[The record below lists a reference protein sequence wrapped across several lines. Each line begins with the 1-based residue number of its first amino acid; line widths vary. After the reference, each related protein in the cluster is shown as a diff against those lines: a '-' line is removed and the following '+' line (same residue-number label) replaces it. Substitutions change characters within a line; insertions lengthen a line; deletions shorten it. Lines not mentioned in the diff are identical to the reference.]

1 MIDKK
6 LVKYIETTV
15 LQSAK
20 QTREA
25 AGYDGRYDDGGA
37 SVKENNLK
45 YWLSGIN
52 GQIPDAYSRLV
63 ENYKRQQL
71 IDNDHEYREYLRLQ
85 EKFK

>member
-20 QTREA
+20 QTREDA
-25 AGYDGRYDDGGA
+25 RYDGRYDAGA
-37 SVKENNLK
+37 LIKENNLK

-52 GQIPDAYSRLV
+52 GQIPDAYSTLV

>member
-20 QTREA
+20 QTREDA
-25 AGYDGRYDDGGA
+25 RYDGRYDAGA
-37 SVKENNLK
+37 SIKENNLK

-52 GQIPDAYSRLV
+52 GQIPDDYSKLV
-63 ENYKRQQL
+63 ENYNRRQL
-71 IDNDHEYREYLRLQ
+71 IDNDPEYREYLRLQ